1 MFRIVKT
8 KLLVALGVLSTVSVA
23 GTVAWLV
30 SDSTKH
36 EADCAL
42 TGVDASASD
51 AATSTL
57 TQLSEPVDDRPMC
70 VIGTTAD
77 GVKVSVIFAAGTDP
91 KYIGRVMWQFSNS
104 VAGNQEPWY
113 NVSGNARWSRT
124 AQQTNTGNPGDPVRL
139 TYSYVPDGTTI
150 PNAGFGGGP
159 SNLNAQMNTKF
170 GGSTWKTKLTAAMER
185 WGQVAGLVYTQENN
199 DDGVEINASGS
210 AGSTGVRGDCR
221 IAGKALDG
229 QSGVLAY
236 NYYPNSGDMVIDTDE
251 NWQSP
256 TNDYRF
262 LRNTLGHEH
271 GHGLGFGHSVPC
283 DGTKL
288 MEPFLN
294 TNFDLV
300 QLDDILAGNWYY
312 GDRFENNDTSGTAT
326 DLGSLGVGVH
336 PTNQVSLD
344 KTADVDFYKF
354 QVPSNAKI
362 NVTLTP
368 TGATYTIGNQSSGC
382 NGTTASYNTLN
393 RQNLGFEVRDTNGT
407 TVLTTVNTNGAG
419 QGETLTNF
427 QLNGSG
433 PFFIR
438 VFGSGTNDVQMYNF
452 SIEVQ
457 SSPVVSGT
465 VTLEDLTGALTD
477 QVLTVQ
483 LLNPGTS
490 TVVATYN
497 PVPAANGVY
506 SFTSTLTGTY
516 DITCRGQTWLTAKR
530 TNVNITSGGATGQNF
545 TLKNGDVNG
554 DNSVGIPDFLAL
566 RAAFGS
572 SPGSGNW
579 NANADLNKDNTVNA
593 NDFLIIRKNFGQSG
607 A

>member
-1 MFRIVKT
+1 MLRIVKT
-8 KLLVALGVLSTVSVA
+8 KLLLALGVVSAVSVA
-23 GTVAWLV
+23 GTAAWLV
-30 SDSTKH
+30 SDSTMPK
-36 EADCAL
+36 ADCAL
-42 TGVDASASD
+42 TGVDASVSGAP
-51 AATSTL
+51 ASTL
-57 TQLSEPVDDRPMC
+57 TQLGDPADDRPMC

-77 GVKVSVIFAAGTDP
+77 GVKVSVLFAAGTDP

-113 NVSGNARWSRT
+113 NAGTRWSRT
-124 AQQTNTGNPGDPVRL
+124 AQQTSTGSNGDPVRL
-139 TYSYVPDGTTI
+139 TYSYVPDGTNI

-159 SNLNAQMNTKF
+159 SNLNAQMNAKF
-170 GGSTWKTKLTAAMER
+170 GGSLWKTKLTAAIER

-199 DDGVEINASGS
+199 DDGVELNAGGS

-221 IAGKALDG
+221 IAGKSLDG

-236 NYYPNSGDMVIDTDE
+236 NYYPQSGDMVIDTDE
-251 NWQSP
+251 NWQSS

-300 QLDDILAGNWYY
+300 QLDDILAGNWFY

-344 KTADVDFYKF
+344 KTSDVDFYKF
-354 QVPSNAKI
+354 QVPASAKI
-362 NVTLTP
+362 NVTLNP

-382 NGTTASYNTLN
+382 SGTTASYNTLN

-407 TVLTTVNTNGAG
+407 TVLTTVNANGAG

-438 VFGSGTNDVQMYNF
+438 VFGSGTNDVQMYNL

-516 DITCRGQTWLTAKR
+516 DITCRGQTWLTSKR
-530 TNVNITSGGATGQNF
+530 TNVNIT
-545 TLKNGDVNG
+545 
-554 DNSVGIPDFLAL
+554 
-566 RAAFGS
+566 
-572 SPGSGNW
+572 
-579 NANADLNKDNTVNA
+579 
-593 NDFLIIRKNFGQSG
+593 
-607 A
+607 

>member
-1 MFRIVKT
+1 MFRTVKT
-8 KLLVALGVLSTVSVA
+8 KLLLALGVVSAVSVA
-23 GTVAWLV
+23 GTATWLV
-30 SDSTKH
+30 SGSSAAGA
-36 EADCAL
+36 ECAL
-42 TGVDASASD
+42 FGVDATPSSAQP
-51 AATSTL
+51 STL
-57 TQLSEPVDDRPMC
+57 AQLQTPVDDRPMC

-77 GVKVSVIFAAGTDP
+77 GVKVSVLFAAGTDP
-91 KYIGRVMWQFSNS
+91 KYIGRVMWNFSNS

-113 NVSGNARWSRT
+113 NAGTRWSGT
-124 AQQTNTGNPGDPVRL
+124 AQQTSTGSNGDPVRL
-139 TYSYVPDGTTI
+139 TYSYVPDGTQI
-150 PNAGFGGGP
+150 PDAGFGGGP
-159 SNLNAQMNTKF
+159 SNLNDKMNTKF
-170 GGSTWKTKLTAAMER
+170 GGQLWRTKLTAAMER
-185 WGQVAGLVYTQENN
+185 WGQVAGLTYTQENN
-199 DDGVEINASGS
+199 DDGVQINASGS

-221 IAGKALDG
+221 IAGKSLDG

-236 NYYPNSGDMVIDTDE
+236 NYYPQSGDMVIDTDE

-300 QLDDILAGNWYY
+300 QLDDILAGNWFY
-312 GDRFENNDTSGTAT
+312 GDRLENNDTSGTAT

-336 PTNQVSLD
+336 PMNHISLD
-344 KTADVDFYKF
+344 KTADVDFFKF
-354 QVPSNAKI
+354 QVPNNAKI

-368 TGATYTIGNQSSGC
+368 TGSTYTVGNQTSGC
-382 NGTTASYNTLN
+382 TGSTASYNALN

-407 TVLTTVNTNGAG
+407 TVLTTVNNNGAG
-419 QGETLTNF
+419 VGETLSNF

-438 VFGSGTNDVQMYNF
+438 VFGSGTNDVQMYDI

-457 SSPVVSGT
+457 SSPVVTGT
-465 VTLEDLTGALTD
+465 VVLEDLSGSLTD

-490 TVVATYN
+490 TVVATFN
-497 PVPAANGVY
+497 PVPAANGVF
-506 SFTSTLTGTY
+506 SFTSTVTGTY
-516 DITCRGQTWLTAKR
+516 DITCTGQTWLKGKR

-593 NDFLIIRKNFGQSG
+593 NDFLIIRKNFGQTG